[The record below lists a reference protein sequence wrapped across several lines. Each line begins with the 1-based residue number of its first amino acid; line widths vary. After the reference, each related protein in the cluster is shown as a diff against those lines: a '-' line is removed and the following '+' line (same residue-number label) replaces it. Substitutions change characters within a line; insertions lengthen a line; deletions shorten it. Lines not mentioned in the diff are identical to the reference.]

1 MIAIKRCD
9 CIWVWNILGLNYDNR
24 SQELLITAH
33 HSASQYITVH
43 HSTSQYITVHHSIN
57 TECFFSIACA
67 FWMVFGG
74 DYQGTMVTNDTAK
87 CVVANLQGPPSN
99 LVNIGGMTEPDE
111 MLFSLFRLTLVD
123 EYDLDVS

>member
-1 MIAIKRCD
+1 
-9 CIWVWNILGLNYDNR
+9 
-24 SQELLITAH
+24 
-33 HSASQYITVH
+33 
-43 HSTSQYITVHHSIN
+43 
-57 TECFFSIACA
+57 
-67 FWMVFGG
+67 MVFGG

-123 EYDLDVS
+123 EYDLDVG